1 MSSMALRIRLARTQ
15 AKLTQTELARRLA
28 VQRSAITQWERE
40 NGGTCPS
47 VRHLVQVACE
57 TNVLFEWMATGRGPR
72 RADGDAMVDAVITN
86 EFARDETELRAL
98 LALRRLAR
106 RKRDPM
112 VNLIEL
118 FSG

>member
-15 AKLTQTELARRLA
+15 AKLTQTALAQRLA
-28 VQRSAITQWERE
+28 VQRSAITQWECE
-40 NGGTCPS
+40 SGTCPS

-57 TNVLFEWMATGRGPR
+57 TDVLFEWLATGRGPR
-72 RADGDAMVDAVITN
+72 RADGDAIVDAVITH

-98 LALRRLAR
+98 LALRRLSR

-112 VNLIEL
+112 VNLLEL